1 MVLNKKQRGESESN
15 SDGAEQLAI
24 ACDIIGVRSRL
35 KEEPRQKDCHNFIDT
50 SDGTSSN

>member
-24 ACDIIGVRSRL
+24 ACDIIGVRSR
-35 KEEPRQKDCHNFIDT
+35 KESSQR
-50 SDGTSSN
+50 GTAAEGLS